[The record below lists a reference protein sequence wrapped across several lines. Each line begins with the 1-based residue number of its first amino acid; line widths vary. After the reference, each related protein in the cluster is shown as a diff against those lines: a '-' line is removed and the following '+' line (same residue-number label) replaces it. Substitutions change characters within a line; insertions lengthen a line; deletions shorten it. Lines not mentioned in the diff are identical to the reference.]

1 MINQKKVIF
10 VVKEYTENVFLGG
23 GEKVNHFI
31 IKELLKRNYI
41 VDVYANISYIKKS
54 NIVNLYIKDKDFYN
68 NFENI
73 VKNYDLVI
81 STDLECPSEIAYS
94 HNHSYLWKKNKIKL
108 FICKIFSKAYKRKI
122 INYKKELKNVSKIN
136 KIVISSNIIK
146 EDYVKN
152 YNIPTDKIYILPPG
166 VEIKEEKIK
175 TKNDN
180 IFKFGIVAKSF
191 NKKGAFITLFSVFYL
206 KNKYKNFK
214 VKIINK
220 DTFKNSINKFIIIL
234 LTKILNIENYIEY
247 MPLQEDMDSFYNSI
261 DCLLVPSIKEPFG
274 LVVTEAMAHSLPTI
288 VSSVTGAA
296 DIIKN
301 EENGFIIDYS
311 KLNKSKELFKTM
323 CKVLNLNDEKYKN
336 ISKNAYDTVKNMTY
350 DKFAEEFVNIAEKIN
365 KI

>member
-1 MINQKKVIF
+1 MSHPAIDSALYFSGLPATYFINKTCALWGRGTAAPSRFPACTGRSDAKAPRRIESLCAVSC
-10 VVKEYTENVFLGG
+10 YNG
-23 GEKVNHFI
+23 I
-31 IKELLKRNYI
+31 ITKYRE
-41 VDVYANISYIKKS
+41 
-54 NIVNLYIKDKDFYN
+54 IVN
-68 NFENI
+68 
-73 VKNYDLVI
+73 KNPHFRGNCDL
-81 STDLECPSEIAYS
+81 
-94 HNHSYLWKKNKIKL
+94 
-108 FICKIFSKAYKRKI
+108 
-122 INYKKELKNVSKIN
+122 
-136 KIVISSNIIK
+136 
-146 EDYVKN
+146 
-152 YNIPTDKIYILPPG
+152 
-166 VEIKEEKIK
+166 
-175 TKNDN
+175 
-180 IFKFGIVAKSF
+180 
-191 NKKGAFITLFSVFYL
+191 
-206 KNKYKNFK
+206 
-214 VKIINK
+214 IINK

-234 LTKILNIENYIEY
+234 LIKILNIENYIEY

-336 ISKNAYDTVKNMTY
+336 ISKNAYNTVKNMTY

>member
-1 MINQKKVIF
+1 MTNQKKVAFI
-10 VVKEYTENVFLGG
+10 VKEYTENVFLGG
-23 GEKVNHFI
+23 GEKVNYFI
-31 IKELLKRNYI
+31 IKELLKRKYI
-41 VDVYANISYIKKS
+41 VDIYADISYIEKS
-54 NIVNLYIKDKDFYN
+54 NIINLYIKNKNFYN

-73 VKNYDLVI
+73 IKNYDLVI
-81 STDLECPSEIAYS
+81 STDLECPSDVSYS

-146 EDYVKN
+146 EDYIKN

-166 VEIKEEKIK
+166 VELKEEKIK
-175 TKNDN
+175 IKNNDL
-180 IFKFGIVAKSF
+180 FKFGLVAKSF

-220 DTFKNSINKFIIIL
+220 DTFKNSINKFIIL
-234 LTKILNIENYIEY
+234 SLTKILNIEKYIEY
-247 MPLQEDMDSFYNSI
+247 IPLQEDMDSFYNSI

-301 EENGFIIDYS
+301 EENGFIIDYN
-311 KLNKSKELFKTM
+311 KLNKSKELYKAMF
-323 CKVLNLNDEKYKN
+323 KVLNLNDENYKT
-336 ISKNAYDTVKNMTY
+336 ISKNAYNTVKNMTF
-350 DKFAEEFVNIAEKIN
+350 DKFSEEFINIAEK
-365 KI
+365 K